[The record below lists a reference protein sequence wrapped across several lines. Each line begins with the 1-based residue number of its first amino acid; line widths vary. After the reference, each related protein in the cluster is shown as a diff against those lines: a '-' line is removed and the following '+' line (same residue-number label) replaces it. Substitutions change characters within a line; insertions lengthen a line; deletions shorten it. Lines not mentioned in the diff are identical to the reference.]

1 MEESQFVVI
10 TESSRKKH
18 GYKKRS
24 SENSIGPDLFENL
37 YAGCD
42 NVNINSSSTLP
53 EIMEETNKEP
63 CVSAVA
69 FLTYL
74 YEIEQYPCP
83 NTIDEQENL
92 LTEVQETW
100 EEPQIEMEWTE
111 VLILEEEKIEDMCSI
126 SDIDYEFVID
136 SSGSIELTNWQITM
150 NQIADYWIK
159 VYKNLL

>member
-1 MEESQFVVI
+1 
-10 TESSRKKH
+10 
-18 GYKKRS
+18 
-24 SENSIGPDLFENL
+24 
-37 YAGCD
+37 
-42 NVNINSSSTLP
+42 
-53 EIMEETNKEP
+53 MEETNKEP

-111 VLILEEEKIEDMCSI
+111 VLILEEEKIENMCSI

-136 SSGSIELTNWQITM
+136 SSSSVGSSNWQITM